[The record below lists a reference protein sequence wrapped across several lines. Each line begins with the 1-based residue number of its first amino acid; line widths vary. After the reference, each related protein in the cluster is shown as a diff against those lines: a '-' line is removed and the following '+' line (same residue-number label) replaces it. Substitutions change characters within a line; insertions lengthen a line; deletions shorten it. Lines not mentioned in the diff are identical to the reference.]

1 MKKPKFNFDLIVIGS
16 GAGGSAAATIAA
28 REGKRVAIVES
39 NTFGGTSPNV
49 GDVPTKALLHAAQL
63 YHSARH
69 GARFGL
75 RSATIGYNYPSILA
89 WKDIAIKR
97 TGAGGNRKYYENE
110 GITTIDGA
118 AHFLSP
124 HEITVNRRNYSAA
137 SFLIA
142 TGASW
147 AIPPITGLDK
157 IDYSTPASLFDIH
170 RLPKSLYIIGGGEAG
185 VELAQFMATFGVKV
199 FLAEKSPRLLPDYDQ
214 EVGESLAKLLAEKF
228 GVTVFTHTETLAT
241 EKENIAHRITYGHAG
256 REHSLRVDHVLVADG
271 RRPSVDIG
279 LENAGVDYTPS
290 GISTNDYLQTSVKH
304 IYASGDVTGRY
315 SWTHAALLESR
326 VAANNI
332 LRRAKLLP
340 DYTALPKVIFTDP
353 SIATTG
359 LSEDDCLRRNLVIKK
374 ATAPINI
381 VARSNTSDFHNGFVK
396 IITDKKGV
404 ILGATV
410 MAPSAEE
417 IIHELAL
424 AVKYGLTA
432 QQIASLPHAFLS
444 WSEAV
449 RVAANKLA

>member
-1 MKKPKFNFDLIVIGS
+1 MKKPKFDFDLIVIGS

-28 REGKRVAIVES
+28 REGKRVAIVEAD
-39 NTFGGTSPNV
+39 TFGGTSPNV
-49 GDVPTKALLHAAQL
+49 GDVPTKALLHTAHL
-63 YHSARH
+63 FNHARH

-110 GITTIDGA
+110 GITTIHGA

-124 HEITVNRRNYSAA
+124 HEITVNRHNYSAA
-137 SFLIA
+137 SYLIA

-147 AIPPITGLDK
+147 AMPSITGLDK
-157 IDYSTPASLFDIH
+157 IDYSTPASLFDMH

-185 VELAQFMATFGVKV
+185 VELAQFMATFGVKIYI
-199 FLAEKSPRLLPDYDQ
+199 AEVASRLLPDYDV
-214 EVGESLAKLLAEKF
+214 EAGELLAKVLTENF
-228 GVTVFTHTETLAT
+228 GVTVLTQTKTLAT
-241 EKENIAHRITYGHAG
+241 EKENIAHRVTYGRAG
-256 REHSLRVDHVLVADG
+256 REHSLRVDHVLVAEG
-271 RRPSVDIG
+271 RRPNLDIG
-279 LENAGVDYTPS
+279 LENAGVDYSPE

-304 IYASGDVTGRY
+304 IYAAGDVTGRY

-326 VAANNI
+326 IAANNL
-332 LRRAKLLP
+332 LRKAKLLP
-340 DYTALPKVIFTDP
+340 DYTGLPKAVFTDP

-359 LSEDDCLRRNLVIKK
+359 LGEDDCLRRDLTIKK

-381 VARSNTSDFHNGFVK
+381 IARSNTSDFHHGFVK

-404 ILGATV
+404 VLGATV

-449 RVAANKLA
+449 RVAANKLS